1 MAFPPQFL
9 DEIRSRVSLAE
20 LIGRRTKL
28 IKKGREFSGLCP
40 FHNEKSPSFTVNE
53 DKGFYHCFGCGA
65 HGDHVDF
72 VRQTEGVEFPEAIER
87 LADLAGLQMPVQR
100 PEEKKHQQKTAT
112 LHEVM
117 EVATSWFIS
126 QLAGQIGLG
135 ARKYL
140 ENRAMP
146 RAAIEEFRLG
156 YAPNGR
162 TAMKDALIARGIP
175 EALQI
180 EAGLIIKPDDGRD
193 SYDRFRDRLMFPISD
208 PRGRVIAFGGR
219 TLSDAPAKYLNSPET
234 PLFHKG
240 SVLYNMASARKHA
253 FDHGNVVV
261 AEGYMDVIALS
272 SAGVQQSVAPLG
284 TAITE
289 NQLQVLWRMAPEPT
303 MCLDG
308 DAAGWK
314 AAIRAAERA
323 LPMLKPG
330 FSLRFALLPDG
341 LDPDDLIQQQGV
353 DAIRDVLVNA
363 LPLSDLLW
371 KKEFED
377 REMKTPEQKAA
388 FEAALMALCDQ
399 ISDDTV
405 KGYYRKHFKD
415 RLRKWSQVE
424 SESRNSSWNK
434 EKNSNRFERFANQK
448 DGKYKKK
455 VFSPPLQVGIKMG
468 RGEGLL
474 ILAVVNHPEILE
486 SCFEDFAAMQLSSGH
501 LDRLRCAI
509 IEVATSES
517 NLDYEGM
524 KHQLTI
530 RGLMDLIGK
539 LKQLTSES
547 LDWFVEKDA
556 ALEDAR
562 RGWQHLLAR
571 HKRDTLVRDLKLA
584 QEQLEEDM
592 TRENLDR
599 LNIALKALEEAA
611 GNEVDLDGFGIASGK
626 ETSF

>member
-53 DKGFYHCFGCGA
+53 EKGFFHCFGCGA

-100 PEEKKHQQKTAT
+100 PEEKKQQQKTAT

-117 EVATSWFIS
+117 EVAAKWFVS

-140 ENRAMP
+140 EKRALSP
-146 RAAIEEFRLG
+146 SAIEEFRLG
-156 YAPNGR
+156 YAPNAR
-162 TAMKDALIARGIP
+162 TAMKDALLARGIS
-175 EALQI
+175 EVLQI
-180 EAGLIIKPDDGRD
+180 EAGLIIKPDNGRE
-193 SYDRFRDRLMFPISD
+193 SYDRFRDRLMFPIGD

-219 TLSDAPAKYLNSPET
+219 ALGDAPAKYLNSPET

-253 FDHGNVVV
+253 FDNGNVVV

-272 SAGVQQSVAPLG
+272 SAGIQQSVAPLG

-289 NQLQVLWRMAPEPT
+289 SQLQVLWRMAPEPT

-314 AAIRAAERA
+314 AALRAAERA

-330 FSLRFALLPDG
+330 FSLRFSLLPDG

-353 DAIRDVLVNA
+353 DAIREVLVNA
-363 LPLSDLLW
+363 LPLSELLW
-371 KKEFED
+371 KKEFQD
-377 REMKTPEQKAA
+377 RELKTPEQKAA
-388 FEAALMALCDQ
+388 FEAALLGLCDQ
-399 ISDDTV
+399 ISDETV
-405 KGYYRKHFKD
+405 KGYYHKHFKE
-415 RLRKWSQVE
+415 RLWKWSQGE
-424 SESRNSSWNK
+424 SESRSQGWNK
-434 EKNSNRFERFANQK
+434 GKTAKRFERFANQK
-448 DGKYKKK
+448 DGKYKKNTHSTPIRLEK
-455 VFSPPLQVGIKMG
+455 KLG
-468 RGEGLL
+468 RGEELL

-501 LDRLRCAI
+501 LDRLRRGI
-509 IEVATSES
+509 IEIATSES

-530 RGLMDLIGK
+530 RGLVDLIGK

-547 LDWFVEKDA
+547 LDWFVETDA

-571 HKRDTLVRDLKLA
+571 HKRESLVRDLKLA
-584 QEQLEEDM
+584 QEQLEEDV
-592 TRENLDR
+592 THENLDR
-599 LNIALKALEEAA
+599 LKVAQKAIEEAA

-626 ETSF
+626 ETGF

>member
-28 IKKGREFSGLCP
+28 AKKGREYSGLCP

-100 PEEKKHQQKTAT
+100 PEDKKQQQKAAT

-117 EVATSWFIS
+117 EVATLWFIS
-126 QLAGQIGLG
+126 QLAGQTGLG

-140 ENRAMP
+140 ERRALALP
-146 RAAIEEFRLG
+146 AIEEFRLG
-156 YAPNGR
+156 YAPNSR
-162 TAMKDALIARGIP
+162 TAMKEALLARGIS
-175 EALQI
+175 ESIQI
-180 EAGLIIKPDDGRD
+180 EAGLIIKPEDGRD
-193 SYDRFRDRLMFPISD
+193 SYDRFRDRLMFPIGD
-208 PRGRVIAFGGR
+208 RQGRVIAFGGR
-219 TLSDAPAKYLNSPET
+219 ALGDAPAKYLNSPET

-240 SVLYNMASARKHA
+240 SILYNMASARRHA
-253 FDHGNVVV
+253 FDSGNVVV

-272 SAGVQQSVAPLG
+272 SAGFQQSVAPLG

-289 NQLQVLWRMAPEPT
+289 SQLQVLWRMAPEPT

-308 DAAGWK
+308 DSAGWK
-314 AAIRAAERA
+314 AALRAAERA
-323 LPMLKPG
+323 LPLLKPG
-330 FSLRFALLPDG
+330 FSLRFSLLPDG
-341 LDPDDLIQQQGV
+341 LDPDDLIQEQGV
-353 DAIRDVLVNA
+353 EAIRDVLTNA
-363 LPLSDLLW
+363 LPLSELLW
-371 KKEFED
+371 RKEIQD
-377 REMKTPEQKAA
+377 RDLKTPEQKAA
-388 FEAALMALCDQ
+388 FEAALFGMCEQ
-399 ISDDTV
+399 IADLTV
-405 KGYYRKHFKD
+405 KSYYQKHFKE
-415 RLRKWSQVE
+415 RLWKWSKSE
-424 SESRNSSWNK
+424 SESRSQSWKQENHGK
-434 EKNSNRFERFANQK
+434 RFGRFANQK
-448 DGKYKKK
+448 GEKHKKRASTAPIQLANK
-455 VFSPPLQVGIKMG
+455 LG

-486 SCFEDFAAMQLSSGH
+486 SCFDDFAAIQLSSGH
-501 LDRLRCAI
+501 LDRLRRAI
-509 IEVATSES
+509 IEIATSES
-517 NLDYEGM
+517 NLDYEVM

-539 LKQLTSES
+539 LKKHTSES

-571 HKRDTLVRDLKLA
+571 HKQEALVQDLKVA
-584 QEQLEEDM
+584 REQLEKDV
-592 TRENLDR
+592 THENLDR
-599 LNIALKALEEAA
+599 LKVAQKAIEEAA
-611 GNEVDLDGFGIASGK
+611 GNEVDLDGFGLASGK
-626 ETSF
+626 ETGF